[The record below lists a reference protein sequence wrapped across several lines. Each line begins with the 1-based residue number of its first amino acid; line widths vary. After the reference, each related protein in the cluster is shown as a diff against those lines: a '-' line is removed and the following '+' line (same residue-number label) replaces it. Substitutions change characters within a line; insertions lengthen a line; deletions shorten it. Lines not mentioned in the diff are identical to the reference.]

1 MAGSEQMVNMR
12 TPYHM
17 AIKETKLPKASARQ
31 IAKRWNDYIRYC
43 PMTEVKNGKYL
54 RDELNG
60 MFFLSL
66 GIAITCINLLVMW
79 GVLPNGR

>member
-17 AIKETKLPKASARQ
+17 AIKETKLPKQSARQ
-31 IAKRWNDYIRYC
+31 IVRRWNDYIRYC
-43 PMTEVKNGKYL
+43 PMTMVKKDKYL

-60 MFFLSL
+60 MFYD
-66 GIAITCINLLVMW
+66 LLAVMHNEW
-79 GVLPNGR
+79 GDL